1 MFAVLFN
8 VAMTCQFVWT
18 DVLSRDMMFG
28 LWTIVGLIWL
38 IGLLDGLQYMITR
51 RPAKSQDSN
60 TGSDETEMDPQQSEE
75 ETDLFV
81 TARDAYLQAN
91 WVTAKELASQLVQ
104 EDRKDVAAWLLL
116 IAVNRRC
123 NELEEASRLLKRLT
137 GQVGSGIEQGN
148 WSLQVQQ
155 EANLIEQARKRLAR
169 ENVAA

>member
-1 MFAVLFN
+1 
-8 VAMTCQFVWT
+8 
-18 DVLSRDMMFG
+18 MFG

-38 IGLLDGLQYMITR
+38 IGLLDGLQYMIAR

-81 TARDAYLQAN
+81 AARDAYLQAN
-91 WVTAKELASQLVQ
+91 WVTAKELASQLVH
-104 EDRKDVAAWLLL
+104 EDRQDVAAWLLL

-123 NELEEASRLLKRLT
+123 NELEEASRLLKLLT
-137 GQVGSGIEQGN
+137 GQVGSSIEQGN